1 MRRKL
6 LEEMYDSLSDEDKRT
21 FVLLTM
27 QDKGYKDIMQAIQS
41 QEKKLDEIGRKQ
53 SWWLDLTSNLAGN
66 ALFDGAIWL
75 GSKLIK
81 KL

>member
-75 GSKLIK
+75 GSKLFK